1 MSTLQREITETNCQR
16 LIVSLIIYTYT
27 YNVNFKGKKSLL
39 VTWHNVISF
48 QIKIEEKKIRYSFYP
63 NYLKFKTL
71 TCSKVFREEMSTKCC
86 KIQKEFREMESV
98 YRSLCTMFGEN
109 ASDLDSQEFFKLIH
123 NFAES
128 YRVRVKNGMRKFTS
142 LI

>member
-1 MSTLQREITETNCQR
+1 
-16 LIVSLIIYTYT
+16 
-27 YNVNFKGKKSLL
+27 
-39 VTWHNVISF
+39 
-48 QIKIEEKKIRYSFYP
+48 
-63 NYLKFKTL
+63 
-71 TCSKVFREEMSTKCC
+71 MSTKCC

-128 YRVRVKNGMRKFTS
+128 YRVRLKNGMRKFTS
-142 LI
+142 LIFKNKV